1 MVFGGRTMDAM
12 LKKWCFVSVMLMTL
26 MFSGLAVRYAAG
38 AGTDQPA
45 AAGATPGKTQPA
57 PVNKTVDKPVE
68 PIVPYEYN
76 PQGRRDP
83 FMSILELN
91 KKKRQKEKGPRDT
104 RILSPLETVN
114 WANMKLIG
122 IVIDRIDKYASV
134 VLSDGRAF
142 AIKKGTFIGMNGGKV
157 VEIRHDRI
165 VVEEIIVD
173 DVGRSTVKRLSMCL
187 NQEEASGCDF

>member
-1 MVFGGRTMDAM
+1 MAFGVKAINAM
-12 LKKWCFVSVMLMTL
+12 LKKWCFTSVILAMLV
-26 MFSGLAVRYAAG
+26 FSDLAVRDALGVDAK
-38 AGTDQPA
+38 
-45 AAGATPGKTQPA
+45 GATSNNAQP
-57 PVNKTVDKPVE
+57 VDKSMDKPADKPIV
-68 PIVPYEYN
+68 IVPYEYKSE
-76 PQGRRDP
+76 GRRDP

-91 KKKRQKEKGPRDT
+91 KKKRQKEKEPRDT

-114 WANMKLIG
+114 WAKMKLIG

-165 VVEEIIVD
+165 IVEEIMVD
-173 DVGRSTVKRLSMCL
+173 DLGRSIVKRLSMCL